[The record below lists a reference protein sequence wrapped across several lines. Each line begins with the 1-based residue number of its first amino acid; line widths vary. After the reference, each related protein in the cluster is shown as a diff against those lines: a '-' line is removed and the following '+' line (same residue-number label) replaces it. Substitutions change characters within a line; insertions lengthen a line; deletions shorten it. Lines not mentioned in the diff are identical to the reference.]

1 MRGKVEGG
9 KDGLMEATTRGAKDR
24 RGEEGRR
31 PKSRE
36 GGRRSTET
44 EESSEIA

>member
-1 MRGKVEGG
+1 MKGRKTRM
-9 KDGLMEATTRGAKDR
+9 MEVTTREAKDS